1 MMMNAKYKV
10 GMISISCWLA
20 MAVLWISAAVAGPV
34 QLKLGFVTAANEK
47 DPYFITADKFSKLV
61 SEYTQNRY
69 EIKLFGSSQ
78 LGNDTALVKNLS
90 MGTIDFGV
98 VTNAPVGSFINPFM
112 VLDLPFMFPSATVA
126 HEVLDGPAG
135 KMLLEKLSKLSI
147 KGLAFSEGG
156 FRHMI
161 NNVRPVNT
169 PADLKSVKYRVMK
182 TPVYIGMF
190 KSLGAN
196 AVPMQWGEVFTAVQQ
211 KVVDGLEIPIPVI
224 YANKYYEVTKYLS
237 LTGHTYSPL
246 VLMASERTWKKI
258 APEDQ
263 ELFQKAA
270 QEAAVYERNVIAGI
284 IRDYLENLAKEG
296 MVVNQIA
303 DKTPFQD
310 GVKPMYKEFESKIG
324 ADVLNT
330 FLAARDK
337 AAQ

>member
-1 MMMNAKYKV
+1 MNAKYKV
-10 GMISISCWLA
+10 GMISVFCWLA
-20 MAVLWISAAVAGPV
+20 MAVVGICTAVAGPV

-61 SEYTQNRY
+61 SEYTQGRY
-69 EIKLFGSSQ
+69 KIKLFGSSQ

-98 VTNAPVGSFINPFM
+98 VTNAPVGAFINPFM
-112 VLDLPFMFPSATVA
+112 VLDLPFMFPSANVA

-135 KMLLEKLSKLSI
+135 RMLLEKLSKLSI

-196 AVPMQWGEVFTAVQQ
+196 AVPMPWGEVFTAVQQ
-211 KVVDGLEIPIPVI
+211 KVVDGLEIPVPVI

-246 VLMASERTWKKI
+246 VLMASNRTWKKI
-258 APEDQ
+258 SPEDQ
-263 ELFQKAA
+263 VLFLKAA
-270 QEAAVYERNVIAGI
+270 LEAAAYERTVIAGI
-284 IRDYLENLAKEG
+284 IRDYLENLKKEG
-296 MVVNQIA
+296 MVVNQVA
-303 DKTPFQD
+303 DKIPFQKA
-310 GVKPMYKEFESKIG
+310 VKPMYKEFESKIG
-324 ADVLNT
+324 TDVLNT
-330 FLAARDK
+330 FLTARDN
-337 AAQ
+337 AAN

>member
-1 MMMNAKYKV
+1 MNAKYKV
-10 GMISISCWLA
+10 GMMSICCWLV
-20 MAVLWISAAVAGPV
+20 MVVLWIWPAVAGPI
-34 QLKLGFVTAANEK
+34 QFKLGFVTAANEK
-47 DPYFITADKFSKLV
+47 DPYFITADKFSQLV
-61 SEYTQNRY
+61 AEYTQGRY
-69 EIKLFGSSQ
+69 EIKLFGSGQ
-78 LGNDTALVKNLS
+78 LGNDTDLVKNLS

-98 VTNAPVGSFINPFM
+98 ITNAPVGAFINPFM
-112 VLDLPFMFPSATVA
+112 VLDLPFMFPSANVA

-196 AVPMQWGEVFTAVQQ
+196 AVPMPWGEVFTAAQQ
-211 KVVDGLEIPIPVI
+211 KVVDGLEIPVPVI

-246 VLMASERTWKKI
+246 ILMASNRIWKKI
-258 APEDQ
+258 SPEDQ
-263 ELFQKAA
+263 ALFQKAA
-270 QEAAVYERNVIAGI
+270 LEAAAYERTVIAGI
-284 IRDYLENLAKEG
+284 IRDYLENLKKEG
-296 MVVNQIA
+296 MIVNQIA
-303 DKTPFQD
+303 DKALFQEA
-310 GVKPMYKEFESKIG
+310 VKPMYKEFEDKIG
-324 ADVLNT
+324 THVLNI

-337 AAQ
+337 AAD

>member
-1 MMMNAKYKV
+1 MNAKYKV
-10 GMISISCWLA
+10 GMIGVFCWLA
-20 MAVLWISAAVAGPV
+20 MAVVGICTAVAGPA

-61 SEYTQNRY
+61 SEYTQGRY
-69 EIKLFGSSQ
+69 KIKLFGSSQ

-98 VTNAPVGSFINPFM
+98 VTNAPVGAFIHPFM
-112 VLDLPFMFPSATVA
+112 VLDLPFMFPSANVA

-135 KMLLEKLSKLSI
+135 RMLFEKLSKLSI

-196 AVPMQWGEVFTAVQQ
+196 AVPMPWGEVFTAVQQ
-211 KVVDGLEIPIPVI
+211 KVVDGLEIPVPVI

-246 VLMASERTWKKI
+246 VLMASNRTWKKI
-258 APEDQ
+258 SPEDQ
-263 ELFQKAA
+263 VLFQKAA
-270 QEAAVYERNVIAGI
+270 LEAAAYERTVIAGI
-284 IRDYLENLAKEG
+284 IRDYLENLKKEG
-296 MVVNQIA
+296 MLVNQVA
-303 DKTPFQD
+303 DKTPFQKA
-310 GVKPMYKEFESKIG
+310 VKPMYKEFESKIG
-324 ADVLNT
+324 TDVLNT
-330 FLAARDK
+330 FLTARDN
-337 AAQ
+337 AAN